1 MLAWR
6 TNSDYIIILTIVVI
20 VMDRKRN
27 RAKEEADYR
36 NLKKS
41 ADRLIKEDSNRDL
54 EDRVHYTIHSTSF
67 SSTKT
72 NTRDFLLLDLP
83 SCFAMR
89 MKPLKKKTHLLVLM

>member
-54 EDRVHYTIHSTSF
+54 EDRVHYTIQYTIHYTSI

-72 NTRDFLLLDLP
+72 NTRDFLLDLP

-89 MKPLKKKTHLLVLM
+89 MKQLKKKTH